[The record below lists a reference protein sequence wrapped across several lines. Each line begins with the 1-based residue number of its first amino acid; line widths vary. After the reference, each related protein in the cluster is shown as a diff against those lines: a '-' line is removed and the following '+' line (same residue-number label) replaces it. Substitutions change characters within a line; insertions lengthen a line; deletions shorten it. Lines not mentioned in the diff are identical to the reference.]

1 MRPRR
6 LSDDGDVPPTT
17 LDRRTLN
24 RTLLERQGLL
34 RRSRRSVRDV
44 LVDLV
49 GMQAQEPQNPFVAL
63 WTRLDGFDPDDLD
76 RLLLEREAVRTGLMR
91 TTLHLVTTDDALA
104 LRPLF
109 APVLSRVL
117 QSQRQFR
124 IGLEGLDLSEIAAV
138 GAARLA
144 QRPMPA
150 GELRPLL
157 AQRWPDRDPAVLMM
171 AVRYLVP
178 IVQVP
183 PRGLWQRSRQPTL
196 TTLAA
201 WAGREPAEEG
211 NVEAAILRYLRAF
224 GPASSSDVRTWSWL
238 TGLGPVTDRLRPHLR
253 AFRDESGRELLDVPD
268 APIVDGAE
276 PAPVRFLPEY
286 DNVFLSHADR
296 SRITDPAAEI
306 ERWVRGRGALL
317 VDGFGAAGWRL
328 SKTDGSATLSIRPFR
343 PLVVAERGAVE
354 AEADALLGFLAAE
367 ADRRQITWQPEASA

>member
-1 MRPRR
+1 MI
-6 LSDDGDVPPTT
+6 GGVPPAV
-17 LDRRTLN
+17 LDHRTLN

-63 WTRLDGFDPDDLD
+63 WTRLDGFGPAELD
-76 RLLLEREAVRTGLMR
+76 RLLLGREAVRTGLMR

-117 QSQRQFR
+117 QSQRAFR
-124 IGLEGLDLSEIAAV
+124 LGLEGLDLTAVAAV
-138 GAARLA
+138 GSAHLA
-144 QRPMPA
+144 ERPMPA
-150 GELRPLL
+150 SVLRPLL
-157 AQRWPDRDPAVLMM
+157 AARFPDRDPAVLMM

-183 PRGLWQRSRQPTL
+183 PRGLWMRSQQPTL
-196 TTLAA
+196 TTLSA
-201 WAGREPAEEG
+201 WAGREPPREG
-211 NVEAAILRYLRAF
+211 DVEAAILRYLRAF
-224 GPASSSDVRTWSWL
+224 GPASTSDIRTWSWL
-238 TGLGPVTDRLRPHLR
+238 TGLAPVIARLRPHLR
-253 AFRDESGRELLDVPD
+253 TFRDATGRELLDVPD
-268 APIVDGAE
+268 APIVDGGE

-296 SRITDPAAEI
+296 SRITSLTSEI
-306 ERWVRGRGALL
+306 ATWERGRGSLL

-328 SKTDGSATLSIRPFR
+328 SATNGTAILAIRPFR
-343 PLVVAERGAVE
+343 PLDMAEREAVDL
-354 AEADALLGFLAAE
+354 EADALLRFLAAD
-367 ADRRQITWQPEASA
+367 ADRRQITWQAEASV